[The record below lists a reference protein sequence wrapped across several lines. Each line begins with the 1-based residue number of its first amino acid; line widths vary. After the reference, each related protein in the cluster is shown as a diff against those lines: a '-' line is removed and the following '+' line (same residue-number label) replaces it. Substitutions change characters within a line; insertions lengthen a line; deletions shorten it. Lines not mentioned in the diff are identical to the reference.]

1 MALEGRA
8 ASEAGAAVTDVI
20 PQGEWLRRLG
30 IDARAEAL
38 TKANPDRADEIA
50 AAVRRLTSSE
60 EMGEL
65 FKVIA
70 IHAPDWPAP
79 AGFE

>member
-1 MALEGRA
+1 MAR
-8 ASEAGAAVTDVI
+8 
-20 PQGEWLRRLG
+20 
-30 IDARAEAL
+30 IDAPAEPL
-38 TKANPDRADEIA
+38 TKATPDRADEIA

>member
-1 MALEGRA
+1 MHTARSRTKRRPA
-8 ASEAGAAVTDVI
+8 PMSEASSGPMSGVELFT
-20 PQGEWLRRLG
+20 PR
-30 IDARAEAL
+30 
-38 TKANPDRADEIA
+38 EIA
-50 AAVRRLTSSE
+50 AAVRWLTSSE